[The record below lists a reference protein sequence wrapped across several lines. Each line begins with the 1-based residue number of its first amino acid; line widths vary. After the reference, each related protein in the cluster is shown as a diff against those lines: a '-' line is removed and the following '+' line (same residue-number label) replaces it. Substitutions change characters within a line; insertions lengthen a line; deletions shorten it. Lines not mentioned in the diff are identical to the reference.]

1 MVSDDFQDHLAMEH
15 RSGRGSLHVYEAEL
29 PGNMHRA
36 QRRLAT
42 SSRRGNRQRHYTP
55 STTSSMAN
63 SQSAILRESMDPI
76 AGMYTSNSISR
87 LDSFKGILI
96 YCVVHLEWIVKDIYE
111 IYPKLN
117 SFMTFLAKFFCI

>member
-29 PGNMHRA
+29 PGNMH
-36 QRRLAT
+36 
-42 SSRRGNRQRHYTP
+42 TP